1 MKKYLGEIIL
11 VGYFLALVGV
21 LIFVC
26 TLDGSTPPCDCCQ
39 PVVIEDT
46 APEYSI
52 RTSAATIIKRDCHA
66 SLDECIFFVES
77 DGYAGAVIV
86 PAEICE
92 NFDDGDKVVID
103 ILTDK
108 NNFEKVD
115 FVY

>member
-1 MKKYLGEIIL
+1 MKKYLGEIICVL
-11 VGYFLALVGV
+11 FAVALVV
-21 LIFVC
+21 VALS
-26 TLDGSTPPCDCCQ
+26 LPDGSSPPCDCCQ

-52 RTSAATIIKRDCHA
+52 RTSAATVVDRDCHA

-92 NFDDGDKVVID
+92 NFDEGDKIVID